1 MIGAARRYREM
12 LTALLMERELAGG
25 SLPDESE
32 SNHVEELDRCWWAM
46 TDSEQQDVERRLA
59 SEHLIDAPSD
69 LGVEDVSVQKG
80 EHALPR
86 RAA

>member
-1 MIGAARRYREM
+1 MIGAARRYREL

-25 SLPDESE
+25 TLPEESE

-46 TDSEQQDVERRLA
+46 TGVEQQEVEREIA
-59 SEHLIDAPSD
+59 DEHLIDAPAD
-69 LGVEDVSVQKG
+69 LDAEDVSVQKG
-80 EHALPR
+80 ERGPPR